1 LAIVMNQIGTNVL
14 QISLPEY
21 RAFRDRLEWGM
32 RSLREYQYQR
42 VQLRQSNSRDQ
53 IQTEGNTPMKT
64 NYKRNFIAA
73 ALPAAVF
80 LGWATN
86 PTRAQS
92 TGAIPPSLVT
102 PDKVETRIGTLEFW
116 DGVPTVQT
124 AEKVRDALDFT
135 RALNAYNNSFRGAS
149 AYALGKGFQSI
160 GAEDNTVTIF
170 SELMDAKSLFL
181 TANADTVYYM
191 AVVNLQKGPRVIEQP
206 PMGLGT
212 INDMW
217 FSWIIDIGFPGPD
230 RGEGGKYLLRPP
242 GYHGPLPG
250 GGFFIAKSSTNRV
263 LYAARSFVVNDDP
276 KPTVELI
283 KSHLKIYPYIPGGVG
298 TSIATALDGKVRLG
312 KNPPVPETK
321 FVEGS
326 GKAFN
331 TIPPS
336 DYGFFEMINEN
347 VQQEPATSYDVEL
360 AGQLAAI
367 GIVKGKPFKPD
378 ARMKK
383 VLIDAAAVGNA
394 TGRLLNWRY
403 AVSHPEWSYYPG
415 SMWGNMLWEGGANF
429 ETPPPELTRA

>member
-1 LAIVMNQIGTNVL
+1 
-14 QISLPEY
+14 
-21 RAFRDRLEWGM
+21 
-32 RSLREYQYQR
+32 
-42 VQLRQSNSRDQ
+42 
-53 IQTEGNTPMKT
+53 MKT

-73 ALPAAVF
+73 ALAAAVF

-191 AVVNLQKGPRVIEQP
+191 AVVNLQKGPMVIEQP

-230 RGEGGKYLLRPP
+230 RGEGGKYLLVPP
-242 GYHGPLPG
+242 GYDG
-250 GGFFIAKSSTNRV
+250 
-263 LYAARSFVVNDDP
+263 
-276 KPTVELI
+276 
-283 KSHLKIYPYIPGGVG
+283 
-298 TSIATALDGKVRLG
+298 ATAR
-312 KNPPVPETK
+312 
-321 FVEGS
+321 
-326 GKAFN
+326 
-331 TIPPS
+331 
-336 DYGFFEMINEN
+336 
-347 VQQEPATSYDVEL
+347 
-360 AGQLAAI
+360 
-367 GIVKGKPFKPD
+367 
-378 ARMKK
+378 
-383 VLIDAAAVGNA
+383 
-394 TGRLLNWRY
+394 GRLLHRQIEDRPRPVRC
-403 AVSHPEWSYYPG
+403 ARVPG
-415 SMWGNMLWEGGANF
+415 QQRSQADSREHQEAPQDLSVHAGRRRHQYRDR
-429 ETPPPELTRA
+429 TRRQSAARQESARARDQVRRG